1 MNLKIINRSEFM
13 NRKNYQFFRVLIII
27 FVASTVALG
36 VSLGSLVL
44 AALSFGLGIILSI
57 FLRRKLDEVTEDE
70 RTKVIAGDASRMAMI
85 LFLVV
90 ITAVGI
96 VVLALKNV
104 FPQYTQAG
112 ITLCDAS
119 GLLVIL
125 YTGTYWYY
133 NKKYG

>member
-1 MNLKIINRSEFM
+1 M

-70 RTKVIAGDASRMAMI
+70 RTKVIAGDASLMAMI

-104 FPQYTQAG
+104 FPQYTQTG

>member
-44 AALSFGLGIILSI
+44 AGLSFGMGIVLSI

-70 RTKVIAGDASRMAMI
+70 RTKVISGDASRMAMI

-90 ITAVGI
+90 ITVVGI

>member
-1 MNLKIINRSEFM
+1 M

-36 VSLGSLVL
+36 VSLGNLVL
-44 AALSFGLGIILSI
+44 AGLSFGLGIVLSI

-70 RTKVIAGDASRMAMI
+70 RTKVIAGYASRMAMI

-104 FPQYTQAG
+104 CPQYTQAG

>member
-1 MNLKIINRSEFM
+1 M

>member
-1 MNLKIINRSEFM
+1 M

-44 AALSFGLGIILSI
+44 AGLSFGMGIVLSI

-70 RTKVIAGDASRMAMI
+70 RTKVISGDASRMAMI

-90 ITAVGI
+90 ITVVGI

>member
-1 MNLKIINRSEFM
+1 M

-44 AALSFGLGIILSI
+44 AGLSFGMGIVLSI

-90 ITAVGI
+90 ITVVGI

>member
-1 MNLKIINRSEFM
+1 M

-44 AALSFGLGIILSI
+44 AGLSFGLGIVLSI
-57 FLRRKLDEVTEDE
+57 LLRRKLDEVTEDE

-96 VVLALKNV
+96 FVLALKNV

>member
-70 RTKVIAGDASRMAMI
+70 RTKVIAGDASLMAMI

>member
-1 MNLKIINRSEFM
+1 
-13 NRKNYQFFRVLIII
+13 VLIII

-70 RTKVIAGDASRMAMI
+70 RTKVIAGDASLMAMI

>member
-1 MNLKIINRSEFM
+1 M

-44 AALSFGLGIILSI
+44 AGLSFGLGIVLSI

>member
-70 RTKVIAGDASRMAMI
+70 RTKVITGDASRMAMI

>member
-1 MNLKIINRSEFM
+1 M

-44 AALSFGLGIILSI
+44 AGLSFGMGIVLSI

-70 RTKVIAGDASRMAMI
+70 RTKVIAGDASLMAMI

>member
-1 MNLKIINRSEFM
+1 M

-70 RTKVIAGDASRMAMI
+70 RTKVIAGDASLMAMI